1 MKLIKITIIVFA
13 LFLMGYLLGPAPQ
26 KPIYINRLPNIT
38 ANYDSLV
45 DFIAKKE
52 NQHHVKEGNNAEI
65 IWFDSLHK
73 KTEYAIVY
81 LHGFS
86 ASREEGNPVHFNMAK
101 KFGCN
106 LYLSRLADHGIDTT
120 EELVNMTAENLW
132 ESAKEALAIGK
143 QLGNKVILMG
153 TSTGASLALQLASQ
167 YPDVNSLV
175 LMSPNIAINNPAAWI
190 LNNHWGLQIGR
201 MVNGSNYNFANDSS
215 VLYKKYWNWK
225 YRIEALVQLQEYIET
240 AMINENFKKVEQPVL
255 CLYYFKDEQN
265 QDQVIKV
272 SDVKKML
279 GQLSTP
285 DKYKIQKALPNVQNH
300 VLGSYVL
307 SKDIPA
313 VETEISN
320 FLTKVLK
327 KK

>member
-1 MKLIKITIIVFA
+1 
-13 LFLMGYLLGPAPQ
+13 MGYLLGPAPQ
-26 KPIYINRLPNIT
+26 KPIYVNSLPNLPK
-38 ANYDSLV
+38 NYDSLV
-45 DFIAKKE
+45 DFITKKE
-52 NQHHVKEGNNAEI
+52 HQHHVKAGNNAEI

-73 KTEYAIVY
+73 KTEYVIVY

-106 LYLSRLADHGIDTT
+106 LYLSRLANHGIDTT
-120 EELVNMTAENLW
+120 DELVNMTAENLW

-153 TSTGASLALQLASQ
+153 TSTGASLALHLASQ

-175 LMSPNIAINNPAAWI
+175 LMSPNIAINNPTAWV
-190 LNNHWGLQIGR
+190 LNNHWGLQIAR

-225 YRIEALVQLQEYIET
+225 YRLEALVQLQEYIET

-265 QDQVIKV
+265 QDPVIKV
-272 SDVKKML
+272 SEVKKML

-285 DKYKIQKALPNVQNH
+285 DEYKIQKAIPNVQNH

-307 SKDIPA
+307 SKDIPT
-313 VETEISN
+313 VENEISS
-320 FLTKVLK
+320 FFTKVLK
-327 KK
+327 LK